1 MGFRLEKIWPEPFV
15 SQESRERADMSQDYP
30 SNDSDRF
37 IPSFAKAP
45 LAAILGSVAAIMF
58 SVGTLCIG
66 GLMGLVVADVL
77 GRNFFDAP
85 ITGVSEIAARTVV
98 AIVFLQVAA
107 AIQQK
112 RLTRADFLVRRLER
126 RSPRTVCLLEAFFAL
141 IGAIVFALI
150 FWASWPKMMGA
161 WAGAEYFGVQGVFTI
176 PTFPF
181 RAITVLGSAV
191 ASLSAFYRMADEVR
205 SFRSNTT

>member
-1 MGFRLEKIWPEPFV
+1 MSLESPPETDTSQVPRFADAPMGAV
-15 SQESRERADMSQDYP
+15 
-30 SNDSDRF
+30 
-37 IPSFAKAP
+37 
-45 LAAILGSVAAIMF
+45 LGSVAAVMSSI
-58 SVGTLCIG
+58 GTLCIG
-66 GLMGLVVADVL
+66 GLMALVVADVL

-112 RLTRADFLVRRLER
+112 RLTRADFLVRRLEHS
-126 RSPRTVCLLEAFFAL
+126 SPRLVCLLEVLFAL
-141 IGAIVFALI
+141 TGAAVFALI
-150 FWASWPKMMGA
+150 LWASWPKMIDA
-161 WAGAEYFGVQGVFTI
+161 WTSSEFFGVQGVFTI

-191 ASLSAFYRMADEVR
+191 AALSALYRCGDELR
-205 SFRSNTT
+205 GLRGLAK

>member
-1 MGFRLEKIWPEPFV
+1 
-15 SQESRERADMSQDYP
+15 MSQDYP
-30 SNDSDRF
+30 STEPDRF
-37 IPSFAKAP
+37 VPSFAEAP
-45 LAAILGSVAAIMF
+45 LGAILGSVAAVMF

-77 GRNFFDAP
+77 GRNFLDAP

-126 RSPRTVCLLEAFFAL
+126 GSPRAVCLLEAFFAL
-141 IGAIVFALI
+141 TGAIVFALM
-150 FWASWPKMMGA
+150 FWASWPKMIDA
-161 WAGAEYFGVQGVFTI
+161 WTGAEFFGVQGVFTI

-191 ASLSAFYRMADEVR
+191 ASLSALYRMADEMR
-205 SFRSNTT
+205 SFRRNAT